1 MVCQTV
7 RQSSPTS
14 FSPLNPSSDLPLPL
28 QVFDKDGNG
37 YVSATE
43 LRHVMAKLGVKFTD
57 EELLEM
63 FVEADMDGDGQV
75 NFTEFQ
81 NMMTAK

>member
-1 MVCQTV
+1 MVKKD
-7 RQSSPTS
+7 RDSYSAEDIREA
-14 FSPLNPSSDLPLPL
+14 FK
-28 QVFDKDGNG
+28 VFDKDGNG

-43 LRHVMAKLGVKFTD
+43 LRHVMSKLGVQFTD

-75 NFTEFQ
+75 NFTEFSL
-81 NMMTAK
+81 MMTAK